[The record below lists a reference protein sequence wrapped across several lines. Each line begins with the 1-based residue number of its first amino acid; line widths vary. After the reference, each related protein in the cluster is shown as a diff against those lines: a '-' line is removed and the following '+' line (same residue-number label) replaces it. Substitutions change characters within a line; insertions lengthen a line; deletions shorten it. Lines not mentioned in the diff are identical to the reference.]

1 MNNDADIKM
10 SWLDRKKE
18 EYKEDFKQTFLSL
31 PPKKVAM
38 NLILIFLGSV
48 LLAFATSFFLIPGNI
63 VMGGNSGIA
72 LTIMEIIKRST
83 NNNYPS
89 WIDTDFIILLL
100 TIFFFVLAFILL
112 GFSSLIKNSISA
124 ITYPSFVFIFTAIR
138 NVESFHYLRIEE
150 YMSSYPNP
158 VIGSGYDPLA
168 VSIVAAV
175 FGGVFMGLATSLA
188 FKGGGSAGGTT
199 CLVVY
204 FSKHTKMK
212 ANTVSIIID
221 IIIIA
226 AGMFAYMDIITT
238 LIGIMAA
245 VICSQIIA
253 KVFVGGSQV
262 LHAEII
268 SSHWENISHA
278 IHTKMRRGTTI
289 YTAQGGYTGV
299 ERKVVYASFTK
310 EEYQDFLKIVNDED
324 PSAFITI
331 TNVYDVSGGYGF
343 AKKRNKN
350 IKEEPKLL
358 DTKEKI
364 EENKDDKKE

>member
-1 MNNDADIKM
+1 M

-100 TIFFFVLAFILL
+100 TIFFFILAFILL

-138 NVESFHYLRIEE
+138 DVESFHYLRIEE

-168 VSIVAAV
+168 DRKS
-175 FGGVFMGLATSLA
+175 
-188 FKGGGSAGGTT
+188 
-199 CLVVY
+199 VV
-204 FSKHTKMK
+204 
-212 ANTVSIIID
+212 
-221 IIIIA
+221 
-226 AGMFAYMDIITT
+226 
-238 LIGIMAA
+238 
-245 VICSQIIA
+245 
-253 KVFVGGSQV
+253 
-262 LHAEII
+262 
-268 SSHWENISHA
+268 
-278 IHTKMRRGTTI
+278 
-289 YTAQGGYTGV
+289 
-299 ERKVVYASFTK
+299 
-310 EEYQDFLKIVNDED
+310 
-324 PSAFITI
+324 
-331 TNVYDVSGGYGF
+331 
-343 AKKRNKN
+343 
-350 IKEEPKLL
+350 
-358 DTKEKI
+358 
-364 EENKDDKKE
+364 

>member
-1 MNNDADIKM
+1 
-10 SWLDRKKE
+10 
-18 EYKEDFKQTFLSL
+18 
-31 PPKKVAM
+31 
-38 NLILIFLGSV
+38 
-48 LLAFATSFFLIPGNI
+48 
-63 VMGGNSGIA
+63 
-72 LTIMEIIKRST
+72 
-83 NNNYPS
+83 
-89 WIDTDFIILLL
+89 
-100 TIFFFVLAFILL
+100 
-112 GFSSLIKNSISA
+112 
-124 ITYPSFVFIFTAIR
+124 
-138 NVESFHYLRIEE
+138 
-150 YMSSYPNP
+150 MSSYPNP

-364 EENKDDKKE
+364 VENKDDKKK